1 MCLALPHR
9 LFVRIRRVF
18 ILAVAPLLLVCLV
31 LPGTAPPAAA
41 AGSGGVDISAGGPA
55 AAPYAADEDFT
66 GGATSATTHAITTTG
81 LTDPAPQSVY
91 QHNRYG
97 NFTYTIPGLT
107 AGASYTVRLHFA
119 EEYWTTAGS
128 RIFNVLINGTQVL
141 TNFDIFATAGGE
153 YIAVIEPF
161 TATAS
166 STGTITIQ
174 FVTVKD
180 NAQVNGIEIYPSG
193 STANTVTVTNPG
205 TQAGTVGT
213 AASLQISASDSASG
227 QTLTYTATGLPA
239 GLSINSSSG
248 LISGTPTAA
257 ATSTVTVTATDTTG
271 ASGSATFSWTVS
283 SGSGSGGVDI
293 SAGGPAA
300 APYAADEDFT
310 GGATSATTHAI
321 TTTGLTDP
329 APQSV
334 YQHNRYGNFTYTI
347 PGLTAG
353 ASYTVRLH
361 FAEEY
366 WTTAGSR
373 IFNVLINGTQVLTN
387 FDIFATAG
395 GEYIAVI
402 EPFTATASSTGT
414 ITIQFVTVKDNA
426 QVNGI
431 EIYPS
436 GSTANTV
443 TVTNPGTQA
452 GTVGTAASLQI
463 SASDSASGQTLTYT
477 ATGLPAGLSINSSSG
492 LISGT
497 PTAAATST
505 VTVTATDTTGASGSA
520 TFSWTV
526 NASGSGEPPAA
537 FWGDTSA
544 IPAATHVLEVSV
556 VNQTNGQYP
565 DSEVYWSFNGQTE
578 LIAQQP
584 YIDMPANSA
593 GRMYFY
599 LGTPNG
605 PYYDFIEFTVGASS
619 INVDTTRVDRF
630 GLKLA
635 LLLHGHDGSNQEV
648 GENYATFQESRAATF
663 QRFENFVPTQFKELA
678 TDDAPY
684 GIPSPGNDPAFQ
696 TGGAYAN
703 YFTSYAASVGDTTDS
718 TAQVFGCGGTLANN
732 PTLCAGLNR
741 HVAQLPASEQS
752 DPANFYQA
760 APANYYAEFWHEN
773 AINGKQYGFPYDDDA
788 GQSSDISVTNPQ
800 YMVVAVGW

>member
-1 MCLALPHR
+1 MSLALPHR
-9 LFVRIRRVF
+9 LFVRIRRVL

-55 AAPYAADEDFT
+55 AAPFAADEDFA

-81 LTDPAPQSVY
+81 LTNPAPQSVY

-128 RIFNVLINGTQVL
+128 RTFNVLINGTQVL

-153 YIAVIEPF
+153 YIGVIEPF

-166 STGTITIQ
+166 STGTVTIQ

-180 NAQVNGIEIYPSG
+180 NAQVNGIEVFPSG
-193 STANTVTVTNPG
+193 GNTVTVTGPGTQTSTVGTAVSLQVHASDSASGQTLTYTAAGLPAGLSVNSGSGLISGTPTTAGTSSVTVTAKDTTGASGSATFTWTVNPPGANTVTVTNPG
-205 TQAGTVGT
+205 TQTSTVGT
-213 AASLQISASDSASG
+213 AASLQIHASDSASG

-239 GLSINSSSG
+239 GLSINSATG
-248 LISGTPTAA
+248 LISGTPTTAG
-257 ATSTVTVTATDTTG
+257 TSNVTVTATDTTG
-271 ASGSATFSWTVS
+271 ASG
-283 SGSGSGGVDI
+283 
-293 SAGGPAA
+293 PA
-300 APYAADEDFT
+300 
-310 GGATSATTHAI
+310 S
-321 TTTGLTDP
+321 
-329 APQSV
+329 
-334 YQHNRYGNFTYTI
+334 
-347 PGLTAG
+347 
-353 ASYTVRLH
+353 
-361 FAEEY
+361 
-366 WTTAGSR
+366 
-373 IFNVLINGTQVLTN
+373 
-387 FDIFATAG
+387 
-395 GEYIAVI
+395 
-402 EPFTATASSTGT
+402 
-414 ITIQFVTVKDNA
+414 
-426 QVNGI
+426 
-431 EIYPS
+431 
-436 GSTANTV
+436 
-443 TVTNPGTQA
+443 
-452 GTVGTAASLQI
+452 
-463 SASDSASGQTLTYT
+463 
-477 ATGLPAGLSINSSSG
+477 
-492 LISGT
+492 
-497 PTAAATST
+497 
-505 VTVTATDTTGASGSA
+505 
-520 TFSWTV
+520 FSWTV

-578 LIAQQP
+578 SIAQQR

-703 YFTSYAASVGDTTDS
+703 YFTSYAASVGDTSDS
-718 TAQVFGCGGTLANN
+718 TAQIFGCGGTLAAN

-752 DPANFYQA
+752 NPANFYQA
-760 APANYYAEFWHEN
+760 APANYYAEFWHQN

-788 GQSSDISVTNPQ
+788 GQSSDISVANPQ
-800 YMVVAVGW
+800 YMVIAVGW

>member
-1 MCLALPHR
+1 SLQIHASDSASGQTLTYTATGLPAG
-9 LFVRIRRVF
+9 LSINSSSGL
-18 ILAVAPLLLVCLV
+18 IS
-31 LPGTAPPAAA
+31 GTPTTAGTSSVTVTAKDTTGASGSA
-41 AGSGGVDISAGGPA
+41 TFTWTVSSGSGSGGVDISAGGPA
-55 AAPYAADEDFT
+55 AAPFAADEDFA

-81 LTDPAPQSVY
+81 LTNPAPQSVY

-128 RIFNVLINGTQVL
+128 RTFNVLINGTQVL

-153 YIAVIEPF
+153 YIGVIEPF

-166 STGTITIQ
+166 STGTVTIQ

-180 NAQVNGIEIYPSG
+180 NAQVNGIEVFPSG
-193 STANTVTVTNPG
+193 GNTVTVTGPGTQTSTVGTAVSLQIHASDSASGQTLTYTAAGLPAGLSVNSGTGLISGTPTTAGTSSVTVTAKDTTGASGSATFTWTVNPPGANTVTVTNPG
-205 TQAGTVGT
+205 TQTSTVGT
-213 AASLQISASDSASG
+213 AASLQIHASDSASG

-239 GLSINSSSG
+239 GLSINSATG
-248 LISGTPTAA
+248 LISGTPTTAG
-257 ATSTVTVTATDTTG
+257 TSNVTVTATDTTG
-271 ASGSATFSWTVS
+271 ASG
-283 SGSGSGGVDI
+283 
-293 SAGGPAA
+293 PA
-300 APYAADEDFT
+300 
-310 GGATSATTHAI
+310 S
-321 TTTGLTDP
+321 
-329 APQSV
+329 
-334 YQHNRYGNFTYTI
+334 
-347 PGLTAG
+347 
-353 ASYTVRLH
+353 
-361 FAEEY
+361 
-366 WTTAGSR
+366 
-373 IFNVLINGTQVLTN
+373 
-387 FDIFATAG
+387 
-395 GEYIAVI
+395 
-402 EPFTATASSTGT
+402 
-414 ITIQFVTVKDNA
+414 
-426 QVNGI
+426 
-431 EIYPS
+431 
-436 GSTANTV
+436 
-443 TVTNPGTQA
+443 
-452 GTVGTAASLQI
+452 
-463 SASDSASGQTLTYT
+463 
-477 ATGLPAGLSINSSSG
+477 
-492 LISGT
+492 
-497 PTAAATST
+497 
-505 VTVTATDTTGASGSA
+505 
-520 TFSWTV
+520 FSWTV

-578 LIAQQP
+578 SIAQQR

-703 YFTSYAASVGDTTDS
+703 YFTSYAASVGDTSDS
-718 TAQVFGCGGTLANN
+718 TAQIFGCGGTLAAN

-752 DPANFYQA
+752 NPANFYQA
-760 APANYYAEFWHEN
+760 APANYYAEFWHQN

-788 GQSSDISVTNPQ
+788 GQSSDISVANPQ
-800 YMVVAVGW
+800 YMVIAVGW